1 MFLTGQRFAM
11 MSMKVGL
18 AQLLRKQRLVACD
31 KTNMGKLEVLAV
43 LNTFYLFLGNIF
55 TLWKHEISIKTKLFF
70 YF

>member
-1 MFLTGQRFAM
+1 M

-31 KTNMGKLEVLAV
+31 KTNMGKLEVLAI
-43 LNTFYLFLGNIF
+43 LNTFYVSLFGQFF
-55 TLWKHEISIKTKLFF
+55 TLWKHEILIKTKVFS

>member
-43 LNTFYLFLGNIF
+43 LNTFYVSLFGQ
-55 TLWKHEISIKTKLFF
+55 FF
-70 YF
+70 YPLEA